1 MNIKITKAKALRFL
15 GITKPIPLDKY
26 EVQWIKLCKGHFDK
40 KYNFEDEN
48 RIERLKPLFTEI
60 YGWNPDEDNNYRDF
74 LDCIFKKLFSLYLKI
89 HEETSTDLLITEVVS
104 SSFWQRPSNNHE
116 LPIERCI
123 ADICFKIAWTPIND
137 CGVDRFNLD

>member
-1 MNIKITKAKALRFL
+1 MNIKITKAKVLRFL
-15 GITKPIPLDKY
+15 GITKTIPLGKY
-26 EVQWIKLCKGHFDK
+26 EIQWIKLCKGHYDQ

-89 HEETSTDLLITEVVS
+89 HDETSTDLLITEVVQ

-123 ADICFKIAWTPIND
+123 ADICFKIAWTPVCDN
-137 CGVDRFNLD
+137 GVDRFKLD